1 MDTTRLFRSC
11 LLLVLGLALAA
22 AEVAP
27 RLAADCS
34 QPMLFTYGSWDK
46 RVQAV
51 GNAAIIRGVNGQG
64 GGGWN
69 TSLDLSAD
77 PSLVPALRLRVGDG
91 NGAESLALLLRD
103 AAGRTAR
110 WNFRL
115 AAGSEGQQTL
125 RPRSG
130 GSLLSPDAREN
141 GEIDLAQVMQWQLL
155 GDWSGKPVD
164 VAVEGLALLAGG
176 PAQATGTRPFDLVE
190 ASALT
195 ERIVVVYVKEGHVVH
210 HKLGQKRRDSHVEL
224 TQLDVNTAVASAA
237 WSVRSAGDADFTAG
251 VKPERVARKSKGV
264 DFAMMVQGWDGALNR
279 TVNTDPDHAK
289 AHWLYLMLPKPMKP
303 GQTYT
308 IDGSRI
314 AHVGTLKLTWD
325 PLKSRS
331 EAVHVNLLGWA
342 PDTAKFAY
350 VYHWAGDLGSLD
362 LAWLKGRKFQ
372 LVEQT
377 SGKVVFTGTPAFR
390 APADQ
395 LETRQPNDTPKGSFL
410 AAEVWECD
418 FSAFTTPGTYVVAV
432 DGVGCSFP
440 FSIGPDVYREAF
452 RTTARGLYHN
462 RSGIALEKPY
472 TEFTRPAPANPL
484 KTPGFA
490 GKMRYTTSPWTAW
503 KDADGGDK
511 PAILAGDKGPL
522 DVWGFY
528 QDAGD
533 WDGYYSHLNVATTL
547 LFAYEMAPRNFSDG
561 ELNIPESGNGVPD
574 IIDEAAWLPRFG
586 NRLRHALLAKGWGSG
601 GIGLRVA
608 GDFTGGDERADGT
621 TRGSWQDDRVYFV
634 SGEDHCSTMRYAGA
648 CAHLAYALGLA
659 KVTDPE
665 GVDWLREAKE
675 SWTWAQAHAVDQR
688 EEFVNSRM
696 YAAAALFRLTGDA
709 AYEQQLYS
717 DSAAM
722 KVGDELWWEKPYGAW
737 IHCLGGGAK
746 STLPEQAG
754 RLRQIVLRSCEIR
767 ALETTAKRALRWG
780 GGFDMPMLA
789 GQQTT
794 PWIME
799 GMVGNTL
806 LQQSDPAKA
815 KAFRDAVATT
825 CDYMLGTNA
834 LNQTWVTGLGVR
846 HVNQVFHMDGWYNGK
861 PSVHP
866 GVIPYGP
873 WRDSDA
879 PGQGPWDVKWPN
891 ATVYPAIAQWPGN
904 ERWFD
909 NRNCPMSSE
918 FTIHQTTCW
927 AAATYGWMCGPR

>member
-1 MDTTRLFRSC
+1 MTRLLMIIC
-11 LLLVLGLALAA
+11 LLSSVLVA
-22 AEVAP
+22 AEGGP
-27 RLAADCS
+27 RQIATCGD
-34 QPMLFTYGSWDK
+34 PMLFTYGSWEK
-46 RVQAV
+46 QVTTT
-51 GNAAIIRGVNGQG
+51 GNAAVVRGVTGQG

-69 TSLDLSAD
+69 LNLDLSAD
-77 PSLVPALRLRVGDG
+77 PSLVPALQLRVGSG
-91 NGAESLALLLRD
+91 NTAENINLLLMD
-103 AAGRTAR
+103 GGGRSAR
-110 WNFRL
+110 WTYRVPAPGDSL
-115 AAGSEGQQTL
+115 QTL
-125 RPRSG
+125 VPSKG
-130 GSLLSPDAREN
+130 SSLLSPDLREK
-141 GEIDLAQVMQWQLL
+141 GEVDLAKVTQWQVV
-155 GDWSGKPVD
+155 GDWSGKTVD
-164 VAVEGLALLAGG
+164 LAVEGLVLANGA
-176 PAQATGTRPFDLVE
+176 PPRAASARPFDMIE

-195 ERIVVVYVKEGHVVH
+195 ERIIMVYVKEGHAIH
-210 HKLGQKRRDSHVEL
+210 HQLGQKRGDSRVEL
-224 TQLDVNTAVASAA
+224 TPLDVNTAVARAA
-237 WSVRSAGDADFTAG
+237 WSVRSDGDADFKAG

-264 DFAMMVQGWDGALNR
+264 EFAWMVQGWDGANNR
-279 TVNTDPDHAK
+279 AVNTDPDHAN
-289 AHWLYLMLPKPMKP
+289 AHWLYLMLPTALKP

-308 IDGSRI
+308 VDGSRI
-314 AHVGTLKLTWD
+314 ANVGTLKVTWNPLT
-325 PLKSRS
+325 SRS
-331 EAVHVNLLGWA
+331 EAVHVNLMGWV

-372 LVEQT
+372 LIDQKSGT
-377 SGKVVFTGTPAFR
+377 SVFTGPVAFR
-390 APADQ
+390 AAADQ
-395 LETRQPNDTPKGSFL
+395 KETAQANDTPKQNFL
-410 AAEVWECD
+410 NAEVWECD
-418 FSAFTTPGTYVVAV
+418 FSAFATPGSYVVAV

-440 FSIGPDVYREAF
+440 FSIAADVYREAF

-490 GKMRYTTSPWTAW
+490 GKMHYTASPWTAW
-503 KDADGGDK
+503 KDGDGGDK
-511 PAILAGDKGPL
+511 PAIKAGDKGSL

-533 WDGYYSHLNVATTL
+533 WDGYYAHLNVATTL

-561 ELNIPESGNGVPD
+561 ELNIPESSNGVPD
-574 IIDEAAWLPRFG
+574 IIDEAAWLPRYG
-586 NRLRHALLAKGWGSG
+586 NRLRHALLAKGWGTG

-608 GDFTGGDERADGT
+608 GDFTGGDEREDGT
-621 TRGSWQDDRVYFV
+621 TRGSWQDDRVYYV

-648 CAHLAYALGLA
+648 CAHLAYALGMA
-659 KVTDPE
+659 KVKDPE

-675 SWTWAQAHAVDQR
+675 SWTWAQAHAGDQR
-688 EEFVNSRM
+688 EEFINSRM

-709 AYEQQLYS
+709 AYEQQLYA
-717 DSAAM
+717 DSAGM
-722 KVGDELWWEKPYGAW
+722 KIGDELWWEKPYGAW
-737 IHCLGGGAK
+737 IHSLGGGAK
-746 STLPEQAG
+746 PTQPDQAE

-767 ALETTAKRALRWG
+767 ALETSAKRALRWG
-780 GGFDMPMLA
+780 VGFDMPMLI

-799 GMVGNTL
+799 GMIGCTL
-806 LQQSDPAKA
+806 LRTADPAKA

-834 LNQTWVTGLGVR
+834 LNHTWVTGLGVR

-861 PSVHP
+861 PTVHP

-873 WRDSDA
+873 WRESDA

-891 ATVYPAIAQWPGN
+891 ATVYPSIGTWPGN

-909 NRNCPMSSE
+909 NRNCPLSSE

-927 AAATYGWMCGPR
+927 AAATYGWMCGGR